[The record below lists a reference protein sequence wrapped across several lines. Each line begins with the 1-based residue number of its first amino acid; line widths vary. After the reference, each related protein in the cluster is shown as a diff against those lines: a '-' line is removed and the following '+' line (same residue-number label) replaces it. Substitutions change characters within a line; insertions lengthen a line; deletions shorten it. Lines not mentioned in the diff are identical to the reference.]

1 MTHKNPLDN
10 ADSKRED
17 TAHYGQKKLVK
28 LRAEV
33 NRLYFNDG
41 LSKNAIASKK
51 RVSKNFVLAWTQSP
65 DQDFTA
71 DKRGWPVGRRR
82 KWDDKVEE
90 RIKQL
95 HVSLKADPK
104 TFYWGPTAI
113 AQQWRSRYADEAA
126 PPLRTIGQMLKDMG
140 LSQKQ
145 RKRGAPGASR
155 YLCYPEHTIYNVL
168 GRRVM
173 EADFVGHKFLAGR
186 SEPIHF
192 VGFCFKK
199 SPKLRYYK
207 RIASANARHLIA
219 ECRVF
224 FQRFEKPDCIKVDN
238 AAATIGTR
246 FAKRTISGTVAFLLG
261 RQVHPIFAV
270 PRRPFSQ
277 ASIEG
282 NNSVFA
288 RKFWNR
294 CKFESVADIDE
305 QLEWFNESSLRYTG
319 YQPPTQQ
326 TGDKD
331 KTFVPVVYFLRQV
344 REQPDSGDAT
354 IEVLNEHIRLAAS
367 YVNYFVLAKW
377 HLLDETLTVYL
388 EKEQELHEVVSERF
402 AINPESR
409 KKHKKN
415 GALSFCI

>member
-1 MTHKNPLDN
+1 MSPKKSLDN
-10 ADSKRED
+10 ADCKGED
-17 TAHYGQKKLVK
+17 TGHYGQKKLVK

-41 LSKNAIASKK
+41 RSKNAIVSKK
-51 RVSKNFVLAWTQSP
+51 RVSKQFVVNWTQSP

-90 RIKQL
+90 RIKGL
-95 HVSLKADPK
+95 HASLKTDSK

-113 AQQWRSRYADEAA
+113 AQEWRSRHPDEVV
-126 PPLRTIGQMLKDMG
+126 PPLRTIGQILKDLG
-140 LSQKQ
+140 LAQNQ

-155 YLCYPEHTIYNVL
+155 YLCYPEHTIYSVL
-168 GRRVM
+168 GGRVM
-173 EADFVGHKFLAGR
+173 EADFVGHKFLAGG
-186 SEPIHF
+186 SEPLHF

-207 RIASANARHLIA
+207 RIASANAGHLIA
-219 ECRVF
+219 VSRDV
-224 FQRFEKPDCIKVDN
+224 FQRFEKPDCLKVDN
-238 AAATIGTR
+238 AAATIGSR
-246 FAKRTISGTVAFLLG
+246 SGKRTISRTVAFLLG
-261 RQVHPIFAV
+261 QEVHPIFAV

-282 NNSVFA
+282 NNSVFG

-294 CKFESVADIDE
+294 CKFESLADVDE

-319 YQPPTQQ
+319 YQPPTKQ

-344 REQPDSGDAT
+344 REQPDTGDAS
-354 IEVLNEHIRLAAS
+354 IEVLNEHIRLPAS

-388 EKEQELHEVVSERF
+388 EKEQQLHEVVSERF
-402 AINPESR
+402 AINPTSR
-409 KKHKKN
+409 KKYEK
-415 GALSFCI
+415 GGLLSFCI